1 MKKTSFR
8 ATVAIKHQRQLTI
21 LANPTVVC
29 SYCSSCLYLPAALID
44 CQMRGC
50 DSCLHHVCQGGYVA
64 MHEIDP
70 DGAEL
75 NICPECVDKLW
86 M

>member
-1 MKKTSFR
+1 M
-8 ATVAIKHQRQLTI
+8 A
-21 LANPTVVC
+21 C
-29 SYCSSCLYLPAALID
+29 SYHSFCLDLPVVLVD
-44 CQMRGC
+44 FQMKGC
-50 DSCLHHVCQGGYVA
+50 DSHLNHVFKGEYVA